1 MAQTLE
7 GKPEYGISVGGVDIP
22 VGLLPFLV
30 RMLEIVPEDHLQYL
44 PPIPDNLD
52 EECCCVWKAYTDDTF
67 ESWCKVVLPE
77 CERSY
82 RQFILIFMEEI
93 GEYLPAYADGPF
105 SLRAAVEPADE
116 SSILPDRHLR
126 VSSFPVESE
135 EETRLEFV
143 DDFFPKDFTFTGFE
157 ERAQNFIQAAKLL
170 GRPGSSY
177 HESTFRGSPL
187 LTERIFIH
195 NEVRKRIK
203 NDVEAL
209 FKLR

>member
-1 MAQTLE
+1 MLLRLESVHRRYFRILVQGRAARMRKIIQTVHPHLH
-7 GKPEYGISVGGVDIP
+7 GRDRRISSR
-22 VGLLPFLV
+22 L
-30 RMLEIVPEDHLQYL
+30 R
-44 PPIPDNLD
+44 
-52 EECCCVWKAYTDDTF
+52 
-67 ESWCKVVLPE
+67 
-77 CERSY
+77 
-82 RQFILIFMEEI
+82 
-93 GEYLPAYADGPF
+93 DGPF